1 MPPPELTG
9 NDPVVD
15 IFHPLQEGIVESWR
29 IEVYPVLCRL
39 IGNGILGQLI
49 HLDEPLG
56 GQTRLDHNPCPLR
69 VAYGMHT
76 VFNLNQSAQLFQ
88 FLDCCLAGFKAIHAD
103 EFPSQLVHGAIVIHD
118 IDLRQIVALADLKVV
133 GVMGRGDFYDTR
145 SKFWVGMFIG
155 HDWDWFVYDRQNNI
169 FANQVLVARVFWIDR
184 YRHIPKHGF
193 RPGCGY
199 LQPLRAVLQHIGH
212 VVEGP
217 INILVD
223 DLDVRKGCAGRRIPV
238 DDKFTAVDPAF
249 FVEFHKDLANGF

>member
-15 IFHPLQEGIVESWR
+15 IFHPLQEGIVETRW

-39 IGNGILGQLI
+39 IGNGILGKLI
-49 HLDEPLG
+49 HLDKPLG
-56 GQTRLDHNPCPLR
+56 GQTRLNHNSCPLR
-69 VAYGMHT
+69 VANRMHT
-76 VFNLNQSAQLFQ
+76 VFDFNQSAQLFQ
-88 FLDCCLAGFKAIHAD
+88 LLDCRLAGFKAVHANK
-103 EFPSQLVHGAIVIHD
+103 FPSQLVHGAIVIHD
-118 IDLRQIVALADLKVV
+118 IDLWQNVALADLKVV
-133 GVMGRGDFYDTR
+133 GVMGRGDLHDTCT
-145 SKFWVGMFIG
+145 KFWIRMFISHNRNWLVNDG
-155 HDWDWFVYDRQNNI
+155 QDNI

-184 YRHIPKHGF
+184 YRYISKHGF

-217 INILVD
+217 VNILVD
-223 DLDVRKGCAGRRIPV
+223 DLDVRKGCAGCRVPV
-238 DDKFTAVDPAF
+238 DDKFTAVNPAF